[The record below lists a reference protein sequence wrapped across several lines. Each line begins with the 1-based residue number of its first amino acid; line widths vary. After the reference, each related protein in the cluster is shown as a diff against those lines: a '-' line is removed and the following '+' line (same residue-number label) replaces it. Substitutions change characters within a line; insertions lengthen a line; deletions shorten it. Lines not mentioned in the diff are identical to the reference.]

1 MKTLLS
7 VSLLVLLVLCGSF
20 NKQALKIEQQVVT
33 TEGHYWQVKTSSDAL
48 EISSASNPKKYNIQM
63 DKPGQTIDG
72 FGGCFNEMGW
82 EVLQT
87 LPEDERNQVFES
99 LFGMEEGCRFTLYRV
114 PIGANDYAVE
124 WYSHNETPMD
134 LSMEH
139 FSIERDQQ
147 RLIPYIRKAMDYNPD
162 LKIFASPWCPP
173 LWMKTNGHYA
183 CRSDIRVNDLADEK
197 QGKEMV
203 DQFIMEDS
211 MLDAYALYFS
221 KFISAY
227 KNEGIRLYS
236 VHVQNEPNSCQ
247 NFPSCVWT
255 PASLARFIG
264 KHLGPKLKEDHPE
277 IELWLGTI
285 ERPHPERVDEILM
298 NEDAKRYIDGAGFQW
313 AGKEVIGYVRKQYPH
328 LSLMQTET
336 ECGNGSND
344 WAAMEYTFNLMK
356 HYFANGVSSYL
367 YWNMVLD
374 HTGSSQWGWRQNAM
388 ITIDENR
395 QAVYNPE
402 FYLMKHVS
410 YFVKKGARYLTCSD
424 DNSMVFLNS
433 DNKLVIV
440 TYNPLDIPE
449 VKRFILN
456 NNQIET
462 TCNPKALSTLVVQL

>member
-1 MKTLLS
+1 MKTLLIFS
-7 VSLLVLLVLCGSF
+7 FFVLLVSCDTLNG
-20 NKQALKIEQQVVT
+20 QLLKMEQQVVST
-33 TEGHYWQVKTSSDAL
+33 QGQCWQLMNDDEGLSSV
-48 EISSASNPKKYNIQM
+48 SASTPEKFTVQIDEPQ
-63 DKPGQTIDG
+63 QTIDG

-87 LPEDERNQVFES
+87 LPETERNQVYES
-99 LFGMEEGCRFTLYRV
+99 LFGMEKGCRFTLYRV
-114 PIGANDYAVE
+114 PIGANDYAMD

-134 LSMEH
+134 YNMEH

-147 RLIPYIRKAMDYNPD
+147 RLIPYIKKAMEYNPD
-162 LKIFASPWCPP
+162 LKLFASPWCPP

-183 CRSDIRVNDLADEK
+183 CRSDIKVNDLPADK

-203 DQFIMEDS
+203 DQFIMEDA

-227 KNEGIRLYS
+227 KNEGIRLYA

-264 KHLGPKLKEDHPE
+264 KHLGPKLEAEHPD

-285 ERPHPERVDEILM
+285 ERPQPERVDEILQ
-298 NEDAKRYIDGAGFQW
+298 NADAKRYIDGVGFQW
-313 AGKEVIGYVRKQYPH
+313 AGKGVIGHVRKQYPH
-328 LSLMQTET
+328 LMLMQTET
-336 ECGNGSND
+336 ECGNGAND

-356 HYFANGVSSYL
+356 HYFANGVSSYM

-374 HTGSSQWGWRQNAM
+374 HTGSSKWGWQQNAM
-388 ITIDENR
+388 ITIDENK
-395 QAVYNPE
+395 QVVYNPE
-402 FYLMKHVS
+402 FYLMKHIS
-410 YFVKKGARYLTCSD
+410 YFVKKGARYLSCSD
-424 DNSMVFLNS
+424 ENSMVFLNS

-440 TYNPLDIPE
+440 TYNPGNAPE
-449 VKRFILN
+449 AKCFTLN
-456 NNQIET
+456 NKQIET
-462 TCNPKALSTLVVQL
+462 TCGPKALSTLVVQL